1 MKKVLNILSII
12 SLITIGASNV
22 VSCSNKEI
30 KEQKISFNH
39 NIKTIN
45 GSFSNENRLY
55 FGTDNGAYVLEN
67 DSNIAKKINDIDST
81 ITIINADGENNIYF
95 GTNNGAFVLKQGST
109 IPAKIGGIS
118 DSVNAIAID
127 SNNNVYFGADNGVFV
142 LKQGSDIVISVGGIT
157 GEIRTIEIDSADNVY
172 FAGNIVWKIL
182 NADINNVILISG
194 FSGYFDVYA
203 MKIDQN
209 DDVYFSGVFTDT
221 ILYKLENN
229 SKKVTPVIYQNNNK
243 MLAFENVVS
252 NLVIINNYIYVLEGD
267 IFTVYDNK
275 EKQYSD
281 IKGYNKT
288 EIARSAVYY
297 HNNVYFGTSQNMY
310 NLQLNTQK
318 ATKLKGITGDIN
330 NLTTFKGNLF
340 YSKNKDE
347 IYKLFSYHKTTN
359 LYWIW
364 IILGLIILLIIIIL
378 VVIKFKS
385 KKDDLTNL

>member
-1 MKKVLNILSII
+1 MCGFYS
-12 SLITIGASNV
+12 
-22 VSCSNKEI
+22 
-30 KEQKISFNH
+30 
-39 NIKTIN
+39 
-45 GSFSNENRLY
+45 
-55 FGTDNGAYVLEN
+55 
-67 DSNIAKKINDIDST
+67 
-81 ITIINADGENNIYF
+81 
-95 GTNNGAFVLKQGST
+95 
-109 IPAKIGGIS
+109 
-118 DSVNAIAID
+118 
-127 SNNNVYFGADNGVFV
+127 
-142 LKQGSDIVISVGGIT
+142 SDIVVSVCGIT

-243 MLAFENVVS
+243 MLAFKNVVS
-252 NLVIINNYIYVLEGD
+252 NLVIINNYIYVLEGN

-288 EIARSAVYY
+288 EIVRSAVYY

-340 YSKNKDE
+340 YSKNKD
-347 IYKLFSYHKTTN
+347 
-359 LYWIW
+359 
-364 IILGLIILLIIIIL
+364 
-378 VVIKFKS
+378 
-385 KKDDLTNL
+385 